1 MPLLVTE
8 TGLAVPESEVI
19 VSYLLDKYPEETAPF
34 VAPTVDARTRAA
46 LLTRLHDVYIAAP
59 STADFALFPSMVFVR
74 FMAPRFFGWEDP
86 FAVER
91 RPYLARWWDACMAD
105 ADFARV
111 HGEVAGALEGWAD
124 GGRWDKIGANEQ
136 VAAAPDRYKH

>member
-1 MPLLVTE
+1 MG
-8 TGLAVPESEVI
+8 GLYKPMGEDEREAKLASMNAQ
-19 VSYLLDKYPEETAPF
+19 LDDIE
-34 VAPTVDARTRAA
+34 A
-46 LLTRLHDVYIAAP
+46 LLADGANGGGPWLATSAAP